1 MSRLS
6 NKVNEYL
13 KKINYP
19 ATVYQQGDLLE
30 LTGSGSNINGF
41 TTRIVGKDAEKNKLS
56 CLLILTYFPVKIPSN
71 KREKIQYF
79 FNELNKDFWYTY
91 LIIDMETGDVICTA
105 SNTSNSDDA
114 WNENFIAPIL
124 FLPMNRLDGLT
135 HFIMEL
141 LYTEKTVQEILLK
154 IPAQK

>member
-1 MSRLS
+1 MSKLS

-79 FNELNKDFWYTY
+79 FNELNKDFS
-91 LIIDMETGDVICTA
+91 TGSADTIEVMQNPGGKIG
-105 SNTSNSDDA
+105 D
-114 WNENFIAPIL
+114 
-124 FLPMNRLDGLT
+124 LPTRQGHNCYFYWTG
-135 HFIMEL
+135 
-141 LYTEKTVQEILLK
+141 
-154 IPAQK
+154 